1 MKGILRNSI
10 IALLTFS
17 TAAFAANGA
26 ADDGQ
31 GGFLL
36 SLFIGFFALIVV
48 FQIVPA
54 FLLCVGMIKGLITQ
68 DHKEVTD
75 VKG

>member
-1 MKGILRNSI
+1 MKTIARNTL
-10 IALLTFS
+10 IALFTFT

-26 ADDGQ
+26 GDTE

-36 SLFIGFFALIVV
+36 SLFIGFFALILV

-54 FLLCVGMIKGLITQ
+54 SLLFIGMIRGLISSDSKDVT
-68 DHKEVTD
+68 EV
-75 VKG
+75 KS

>member
-1 MKGILRNSI
+1 MKSILRNSL

-17 TAAFAANGA
+17 SAAFAASGA
-26 ADDGQ
+26 GTDQ

-36 SLFIGFFALIVV
+36 SLFIGFFALILV

-54 FLLCVGMIKGLITQ
+54 FLLCVGMVKGLLSPN
-68 DHKEVTD
+68 HKEIT
-75 VKG
+75 GING

>member
-1 MKGILRNSI
+1 MKGIIRNSL
-10 IALLTFS
+10 IALFTFS
-17 TAAFAANGA
+17 SAAFAASG

-36 SLFIGFFALIVV
+36 SLFIGFFALIIV

-54 FLLCVGMIKGLITQ
+54 FLLCVGMVKGLITQ
-68 DHKEVTD
+68 DHKEVSETNR
-75 VKG
+75 